1 MSSEVMIIHFLVTF
15 LFCVICYAGGR
26 ESGMKEEREYWLEYL
41 FIPPGHCSQEEKEN
55 DRK

>member
-1 MSSEVMIIHFLVTF
+1 MPSEVMIIHFLVTF

-26 ESGMKEEREYWLEYL
+26 ESGMREEREYWLEYL
-41 FIPPGHCSQEEKEN
+41 FLPPGHCSQEEKEN

>member
-26 ESGMKEEREYWLEYL
+26 ESGMREEREYWLEYL
-41 FIPPGHCSQEEKEN
+41 FIPPGHCSLKGEENEK
-55 DRK
+55 